1 MIRAT
6 IAAWAIGACIGC
18 AMAAV
23 LANGPTEQEAA
34 EATQA
39 SLQDAI
45 EQDRRNAADV
55 RADYDLIEPTPAR
68 ILHRYADLAGS
79 KQ

>member
-1 MIRAT
+1 MKT
-6 IAAWAIGACIGC
+6 IMNLILAAAA
-18 AMAAV
+18 AMAV
-23 LANGPTEQEAA
+23 LAAGALMDGPSEQEAA

-45 EQDRRNAADV
+45 EQARKHAAQPI
-55 RADYDLIEPTPAR
+55 DYELIEPTPAY
-68 ILHRYADLAGS
+68 ILHRYAELAGS